1 MAPLMLATI
10 MVDNG
15 LVPKVCDQKAKK
27 EKDYESVR
35 ILSLHYANIRCEFT
49 FYFENAPTLGLYHAK
64 SSFTSND
71 LSFYSIN

>member
-1 MAPLMLATI
+1 

-15 LVPKVCDQKAKK
+15 LVPKVCDQKGKK

-49 FYFENAPTLGLYHAK
+49 FYFENAQCPI
-64 SSFTSND
+64 F
-71 LSFYSIN
+71 INKLKN